1 MTLLRKFTA
10 YGKINALVRRGKGLY
25 FFNIYKILYH
35 VLENIQADNNVE
47 RSTFYPPVYDAIF
60 FRMMQSKKN
69 SSCFENY
76 TKQDILYFLINF
88 IEI

>member
-47 RSTFYPPVYDAIF
+47 RSTFYPPVWRKFFSYDAIE
-60 FRMMQSKKN
+60 KK
-69 SSCFENY
+69 
-76 TKQDILYFLINF
+76 Q
-88 IEI
+88 